1 VCLPLAFVLDRKWW
15 PKVCCL
21 VVLHQKS
28 WKCGYGYWNMYL
40 FSTFQAA
47 RAWPSFCCFEAANEV
62 LMTANDLLIFCL
74 KSTKQGMVHG
84 HGESVLLA
92 TFQAS

>member
-1 VCLPLAFVLDRKWW
+1 MDMVKWYFLPKFQATWHGPFFSV
-15 PKVCCL
+15 
-21 VVLHQKS
+21 
-28 WKCGYGYWNMYL
+28 GYGL
-40 FSTFQAA
+40 QT
-47 RAWPSFCCFEAANEV
+47 EV